1 MPTWRVSIW
10 NVAWQLHRIN
20 LYLLN
25 NNKKG
30 VYILKVLFKKFY
42 VLYSFMFIVFYKRS
56 SPQQIAVRKWF
67 LSQFCMHEK
76 LHFRETHLA
85 KLESTS
91 VFKFLRASLT
101 SYVPLH
107 WIGFPWIL
115 SEGPQHIVFW
125 GNLSLHQPILQGLKW
140 PFLKS
145 DCISFFLL
153 CKKLAQIN
161 WLKTTPIYYLTVFV
175 GQKAGHT

>member
-10 NVAWQLHRIN
+10 NAAWQLHRIN

-25 NNKKG
+25 NKKKG

-76 LHFRETHLA
+76 VHFREIHLA

-107 WIGFPWIL
+107 
-115 SEGPQHIVFW
+115 
-125 GNLSLHQPILQGLKW
+125 
-140 PFLKS
+140 
-145 DCISFFLL
+145 
-153 CKKLAQIN
+153 
-161 WLKTTPIYYLTVFV
+161 
-175 GQKAGHT
+175 